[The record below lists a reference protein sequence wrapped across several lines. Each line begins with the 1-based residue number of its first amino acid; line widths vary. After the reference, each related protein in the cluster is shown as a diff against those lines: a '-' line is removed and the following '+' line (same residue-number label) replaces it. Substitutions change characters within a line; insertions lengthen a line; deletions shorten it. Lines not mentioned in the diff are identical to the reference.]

1 MRTSIRNSLSDV
13 MVMMGRRLRHSFR
26 SVDTIITVVAMP
38 VVLMLMF
45 VYVFGG
51 AMNTG
56 GGHYINYI
64 LPGII
69 LMTISSGVAY
79 TAVGLNMDITSGFFD
94 RFRSMPITESS
105 ILTGHVLT
113 SVVFSGVSSL
123 VVVAVALVMGFRTN
137 AGIAAGLLMV
147 GIFLLY
153 TIATTW
159 LAVMFGLMAKSA
171 EGAGIFAYPLIFLP
185 FVSSGFAPTKTMP
198 GPLRVFAE
206 NQPVTHIINSVRAL
220 LAGQPVGNSAWIAVA
235 WCLVLLVAAYFASM
249 YIYKNKTA

>member
-1 MRTSIRNSLSDV
+1 MRTSIRNSLSDT
-13 MVMMGRRLRHSFR
+13 MVMMERRLRHSFR

-56 GGHYINYI
+56 TGHYINYI
-64 LPGII
+64 VPGII

-79 TAVGLNMDITSGFFD
+79 TALGVNTDITSGFFD
-94 RFRSMPITESS
+94 RFRSMPIAESS

-113 SVVFSGVSSL
+113 SVVFSAVSSFI
-123 VVVAVALVMGFRTN
+123 VFVVALAMGFRTG
-137 AGIAAGLLMV
+137 AGIVGGLSII

-159 LAVMFGLMAKSA
+159 LAVMFGLLAKTA

-206 NQPVTHIINSVRAL
+206 NQPVTHIINAVRAL
-220 LAGQPVGNSAWIAVA
+220 LAGQPVGNSAWIAIA
-235 WCLVLLVAAYFASM
+235 WCLVLLVAAYLTSM
-249 YIYKNKTA
+249 YIYKNKTT

>member
-1 MRTSIRNSLSDV
+1 MI
-13 MVMMGRRLRHSFR
+13 GRRLRHSFR

-38 VVLMLMF
+38 VVIMLMF

-51 AMNTG
+51 AMDTG
-56 GGHYINYI
+56 SVKYINYI
-64 LPGII
+64 VPGII

-94 RFRSMPITESS
+94 RFRSMPIAESS

-113 SVVFSGVSSL
+113 SVVFSAVSSL
-123 VVVAVALVMGFRTN
+123 VVIAVALIMGFRTS
-137 AGIAAGLLMV
+137 AGIIDCLLII

-153 TIATTW
+153 TVATTW

-185 FVSSGFAPTKTMP
+185 FVSSGFAPTKSMP

-206 NQPVTHIINSVRAL
+206 NQPVTHIINAVRAL
-220 LAGQPVGNSAWIAVA
+220 LAGNPVGNSAIIAVA
-235 WCLVLLVAAYFASM
+235 WCLIFLVAAYFASM

>member
-1 MRTSIRNSLSDV
+1 MIAQLKNNLSDTQV
-13 MVMMGRRLRHSFR
+13 MIGRRLRHSFR
-26 SVDTIITVVAMP
+26 SVDTIITVIAMP
-38 VVLMLMF
+38 VMIMLMF

-51 AMNTG
+51 AMKTG
-56 GGHYINYI
+56 SIKYINYV

-94 RFRSMPITESS
+94 RFRSMPIAESS

-113 SVVFSGVSSL
+113 SLVFSSFSS
-123 VVVAVALVMGFRTN
+123 VVVVIVAFIMGFRAS
-137 AGIAAGLLMV
+137 AGITDVLLII
-147 GIFLLY
+147 GILLLY
-153 TIATTW
+153 TLTTTW
-159 LAVMFGLMAKSA
+159 LAVMFGLMAKTA

-185 FVSSGFAPTKTMP
+185 FVSSAFAPTETMP

-206 NQPVTHIINSVRAL
+206 NQPVTHIVNAVRAL
-220 LAGQPVGNSAWIAVA
+220 IDGKPIGNDAMIAVL
-235 WCLVLLVAAYFASM
+235 WCLVILVAAYFASM